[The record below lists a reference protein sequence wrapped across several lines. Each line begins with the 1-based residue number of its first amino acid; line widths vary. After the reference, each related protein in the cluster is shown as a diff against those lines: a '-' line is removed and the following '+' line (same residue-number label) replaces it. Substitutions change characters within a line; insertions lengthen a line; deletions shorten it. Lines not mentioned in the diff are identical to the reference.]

1 MNNGKPI
8 VLFHVVRTMLPI
20 LVVAWFAFAAAANG
34 QDFPSKPMK
43 MLVPYVPGGLV
54 DMMGRNVAQR
64 LSEVLQQPVVVENRP
79 GAVGAIA
86 IASMKQLPADGYTL
100 IVMEPAVV
108 ITPIVQPKT
117 TYRVNRDLQVVS
129 IVGATP
135 LVLIVNSS
143 LPAQDLK
150 ELVSLARSKPGGL
163 NYSSAGIGTT
173 LHMAGEML
181 KAQAGIDIVHVP
193 YKGGSAALA
202 DLLAGQIQMTFL
214 ASTIVSQYVKDR
226 RVRAIASTGSKRSP
240 ALPDLPTFAESG
252 FPNYEVSVW
261 IGLFASRGVPQD
273 VLARLNQA
281 AREIVK
287 REEFRAALRKADIEP
302 LGTSVQDAQALLDRE
317 ERTWTEIVRAN
328 NVKPD

>member
-1 MNNGKPI
+1 MT
-8 VLFHVVRTMLPI
+8 HDVVRTTLHI
-20 LVVAWFAFAAAANG
+20 LSAACFAFATHAMG
-34 QDFPSKPMK
+34 QVFPTKPVK
-43 MLVPYVPGGLV
+43 LLVPYVPGGLV
-54 DMMGRNVAQR
+54 DLVGRNVAQR
-64 LSEVLQQPVVVENRP
+64 LSDVFRQPVVVENRP

-135 LVLIVNSS
+135 LVLIVNAS
-143 LPAQDLK
+143 LPAKDLK
-150 ELVSLARSKPGGL
+150 ELVSLARSKPGAL

-181 KAQAGIDIVHVP
+181 KAQAGVDIIHVP

-214 ASTIVSQYVKDR
+214 ASTIVSQYLKDG
-226 RVRAIASTGSKRSP
+226 RVRAIASTGLKRSP
-240 ALPDLPTFAESG
+240 VLPDVPTFAESG

-261 IGLFASRGVPQD
+261 VGLFASKGVPED
-273 VLARLNQA
+273 TLARLNQA
-281 AREIVK
+281 TREIVK
-287 REEFRAALRKADIEP
+287 REEFRAALEKTDIEP
-302 LGTSVQDAQALLDRE
+302 LGNSVEDAQALLDRE
-317 ERTWTEIVRAN
+317 ESKWTEIVRSN

>member
-173 LHMAGEML
+173 LHMAG
-181 KAQAGIDIVHVP
+181 
-193 YKGGSAALA
+193 
-202 DLLAGQIQMTFL
+202 
-214 ASTIVSQYVKDR
+214 
-226 RVRAIASTGSKRSP
+226 
-240 ALPDLPTFAESG
+240 
-252 FPNYEVSVW
+252 
-261 IGLFASRGVPQD
+261 
-273 VLARLNQA
+273 ARPWL
-281 AREIVK
+281 
-287 REEFRAALRKADIEP
+287 
-302 LGTSVQDAQALLDRE
+302 
-317 ERTWTEIVRAN
+317 
-328 NVKPD
+328 

>member
-1 MNNGKPI
+1 MVRHLLRAI
-8 VLFHVVRTMLPI
+8 LDILFVGC
-20 LVVAWFAFAAAANG
+20 FAFATAARG
-34 QDFPSKPMK
+34 QVFPSKPLK
-43 MLVPYVPGGLV
+43 ILVPYVPGGLV
-54 DMMGRNVAQR
+54 DLVGRNVAQR

-143 LPAQDLK
+143 LPAKDLK
-150 ELVSLARSKPGGL
+150 ELVSFARLKPGAL

-181 KAQAGIDIVHVP
+181 KAQAAIDIVHVP
-193 YKGGSAALA
+193 YKGGSAVMA

-214 ASTIVSQYVKDR
+214 ASTIVSQYVKDG
-226 RVRAIASTGSKRSP
+226 RVRAIASTGMKRSP
-240 ALPDLPTFAESG
+240 ALPDVPTFAESG

-261 IGLFASRGVPQD
+261 VGLFASKGIPQD
-273 VLARLNQA
+273 TLARLNQA
-281 AREIVK
+281 TREIVK
-287 REEFRAALRKADIEP
+287 REEFRVALQKSDIEP
-302 LGTSVQDAQALLDRE
+302 LGTSVEDAQALLERE
-317 ERTWTEIVRAN
+317 ERRWTEIVRSN
-328 NVKPD
+328 NIKPD

>member
-1 MNNGKPI
+1 MTHDVG
-8 VLFHVVRTMLPI
+8 RTALHI
-20 LVVAWFAFAAAANG
+20 LSAACFALAAPAMG
-34 QDFPSKPMK
+34 QVFPSKPVK
-43 MLVPYVPGGLV
+43 LLVPYVPGGLV
-54 DMMGRNVAQR
+54 DLVGRNVAQR
-64 LSEVLQQPVVVENRP
+64 LSDVFQQPVVVENRP

-135 LVLIVNSS
+135 LVMVVNAS
-143 LPAQDLK
+143 LPAKDLK
-150 ELVSLARSKPGGL
+150 ELVSLARSKPGAL

-181 KAQAGIDIVHVP
+181 KAQAGIDIIHVP
-193 YKGGSAALA
+193 YKGGSAAMA

-214 ASTIVSQYVKDR
+214 ASTIVTQYLKDGR
-226 RVRAIASTGSKRSP
+226 MRAIASTGLKRSP
-240 ALPDLPTFAESG
+240 VLPDVPTFAESG

-261 IGLFASRGVPQD
+261 VGLFASKGVPQD
-273 VLARLNQA
+273 TLARLNQA
-281 AREIVK
+281 TREIVK
-287 REEFRAALRKADIEP
+287 REEFRAALEKTDIEP
-302 LGTSVQDAQALLDRE
+302 LGNSVEDAQALLDRE
-317 ERTWTEIVRAN
+317 EDKWTRIVRSN

>member
-34 QDFPSKPMK
+34 QEFPSKPMK

>member
-1 MNNGKPI
+1 MSYRALRTTLR
-8 VLFHVVRTMLPI
+8 VLFAACLGFATVAIGQTFPTKPVRI
-20 LVVAWFAFAAAANG
+20 F
-34 QDFPSKPMK
+34 
-43 MLVPYVPGGLV
+43 VPYVPGGLV
-54 DMMGRNVAQR
+54 DLVGRNVAQQ
-64 LSEVLQQPVVVENRP
+64 LSEALQQPVVVENRP

-86 IASMKQLPADGYTL
+86 ISAMKELPADGYTL

-143 LPAQDLK
+143 LPAKDLK
-150 ELVSLARSKPGGL
+150 ELVSVARSKPGAL

-193 YKGGSAALA
+193 YKGGSAVMP

-214 ASTIVSQYVKDR
+214 APTIVSQYVKDG
-226 RVRAIASTGSKRSP
+226 RVRAIASTGSKRSQ
-240 ALPDLPTFAESG
+240 ALPELPTFAESG

-261 IGLFASRGVPQD
+261 IGLFASKGVPQD
-273 VLARLNQA
+273 TLARLNQA
-281 AREIVK
+281 VSEIVK
-287 REEFRAALRKADIEP
+287 NKEFRAALQKFDIDP
-302 LGTSVQDAQALLDRE
+302 LGTSVEAAQAMLDRE
-317 ERTWTEIVRAN
+317 ERKWTEIVRSN
-328 NVKPD
+328 NVRPD

>member
-1 MNNGKPI
+1 MNNGKTI
-8 VLFHVVRTMLPI
+8 ELFHVVRSMLPV
-20 LVVAWFAFAAAANG
+20 LVVAWFAFATAANG
-34 QDFPSKPMK
+34 QEFPSKPMK

-64 LSEVLQQPVVVENRP
+64 LSDVLQQPVVVENRP

-143 LPAQDLK
+143 LPAQNLK
-150 ELVSLARSKPGGL
+150 ELVSLARSKPGAL

-226 RVRAIASTGSKRSP
+226 RVRAIASTGLKRSP

-261 IGLFASRGVPQD
+261 IGLFAARGIPQD
-273 VLARLNQA
+273 TLARLNQA
-281 AREIVK
+281 TREIVK
-287 REEFRAALRKADIEP
+287 REEFRAALQKADIEP
-302 LGTSVQDAQALLDRE
+302 LGTSVEDAQALLDRE
-317 ERTWTEIVRAN
+317 ERTWTEIVRSN

>member
-1 MNNGKPI
+1 MNKGKPI
-8 VLFHVVRTMLPI
+8 VIFHAVRTILPI
-20 LVVAWFAFAAAANG
+20 LVVAWFAFGSAANG
-34 QDFPSKPMK
+34 QEFPSKPVK
-43 MLVPYVPGGLV
+43 ILVPYVPGGLV

-64 LSEVLQQPVVVENRP
+64 LSDVFQQPVVVENRP

-135 LVLIVNSS
+135 LVLIVNSA
-143 LPAQDLK
+143 LPAQNLK

-226 RVRAIASTGSKRSP
+226 RVRAIASTGMKRSP

-261 IGLFASRGVPQD
+261 IGLFASRGIPQD
-273 VLARLNQA
+273 TLARLNQA

-287 REEFRAALRKADIEP
+287 REEFRAALQKADIEP

-317 ERTWTEIVRAN
+317 ERTWTEIVRSN